1 MLKTSFQ
8 EQWLEQ
14 KKLALREYTYTYME
28 AFFLWVYKTVHGS
41 MPAYKEQNSYVRY
54 DRTHKKNKAS
64 NHPDTESYVL
74 ELFDGKDFRKV
85 PVEMREETLEDLQDS
100 FGGHALSQQDPG
112 YVDIKPKHHRREN
125 TDEAAKQKKFHQ
137 LMGLSTRKTRLS
149 RSMTG
154 EIVPVRALSLDRKRK
169 RAPGKRFLPPAKR
182 GRTVTDSFLVS
193 GSSDDRL

>member
-112 YVDIKPKHHRREN
+112 YVDIKPKQYRREN
-125 TDEAAKQKKFHQ
+125 TDETAEYRKFHQ
-137 LMGLSTRKTRLS
+137 DFLLLSTRKTRLS

-154 EIVPVRALSLDRKRK
+154 EKVPVRLSHLI
-169 RAPGKRFLPPAKR
+169 AN
-182 GRTVTDSFLVS
+182 GR
-193 GSSDDRL
+193 RR